1 MTYRIFCPVPRWPL
15 GRGMQLVGGVEITE
29 LPANIKNEFKRWKS
43 ELTGNQIKALEATE
57 FWFLRQFEDER
68 ILLEINT
75 ETHYRSVLSAMYAF
89 QLIAPIGAPNFVIFS
104 GREQN
109 RLAIDSMRVF
119 PALSST
125 RWAGACG
132 FQGATRSEFVVL
144 ADGVNTALNGSTV
157 RLKNA
162 LFLLEHG
169 MRASAPYLPLLFWTT
184 GLDALM
190 MAINSDT
197 FQQRLSNFLGA
208 NRLVLPAISTIG
220 QPKCRVH
227 EVLGDLFELRSII
240 AHGRRVEDKFLE
252 RCGLRMLDDR
262 PREIQEVDSC
272 RYSQVLEECA
282 LFLLCRTL
290 RRIFGEHLAETVGNE
305 KQWKAILNSAS

>member
-1 MTYRIFCPVPRWPL
+1 
-15 GRGMQLVGGVEITE
+15 MQLAGGVEITE
-29 LPANIKNEFKRWKS
+29 LPANIKNEFKRWTS
-43 ELTGNQIKALEATE
+43 HLTGNQIEALERTE
-57 FWFLRQFEDER
+57 FWFLMQFEDEH
-68 ILLEINT
+68 ILLEVNT
-75 ETHYRSVLSAMYAF
+75 ETYYRSVLSAMYAL

-104 GREQN
+104 GREQHG
-109 RLAIDSMRVF
+109 LAIDSMTVF
-119 PALSST
+119 QALSST
-125 RWAGACG
+125 RWARACG
-132 FQGATRSEFVVL
+132 FQEATRSEFVAL
-144 ADGVNTALNGSTV
+144 ADGVNTALKGSTV

-190 MAINSDT
+190 MAITSDA
-197 FQQRLSNFLGA
+197 FQRRLSNFLGA
-208 NRLVLPAISTIG
+208 NTLVLPAISTIG
-220 QPKCRVH
+220 QPKYRVH

-240 AHGRRVEDKFLE
+240 AHGRRVEGKFLA
-252 RCGLRMLDDR
+252 RCGLRMLDDH
-262 PREIQEVDSC
+262 PTGIQEVDSC

-305 KQWKAILNSAS
+305 KHWKAILSSAS